1 MNDLGLDYG
10 DFVSDLSR
18 IEHSPNISIEEGGR
32 AELAA
37 DHVLMVSHRQQV
49 APGPGHGRSYK
60 LFEEEWS
67 VVCSHIEELLD
78 GEVSMINPNK

>member
-1 MNDLGLDYG
+1 
-10 DFVSDLSR
+10 
-18 IEHSPNISIEEGGR
+18 
-32 AELAA
+32 
-37 DHVLMVSHRQQV
+37 MVSHRQQI

-78 GEVSMINPNK
+78 GELSMINPNK